1 MTPHL
6 LWLPYGFN
14 LLILVPVVWAML
26 AGSGVTG
33 VFEDKVSESQG
44 LRLLVGSLWLA
55 IAVASVGGFFAPRF
69 FLPVLII
76 QVIYK
81 ACWLLIFILPLA
93 RAQGWEAIPQ
103 GITFVFIGIV
113 LSYPFFIAKA
123 LA

>member
-33 VFEDKVSESQG
+33 VFQGKVPESEG
-44 LRLLVGSLWLA
+44 LRLLVGSLWFA
-55 IAVASVGGFFAPRF
+55 IAVASAAGFLAPRF
-69 FLPVLII
+69 FLPVLVI

-81 ACWLLIFILPLA
+81 ACWLLIFVVPWA
-93 RAQGWEAIPQ
+93 RAQGWEAVPH
-103 GITFVFIGIV
+103 GITIVFIGIV
-113 LSYPFFIAKA
+113 VTYPFFIAKA